1 MQFLTISIFS
11 INDLSGK
18 SVTCLD
24 ANIDNLLQIPGHLL
38 TLEGSL
44 LEIEIFLEIEPEW
57 KQLTR
62 DLIIPAKLDNG

>member
-1 MQFLTISIFS
+1 MI
-11 INDLSGK
+11 
-18 SVTCLD
+18 CLD

-44 LEIEIFLEIEPEW
+44 LEIENFLEMEPKW

-62 DLIIPAKLDNG
+62 DLIIHGKLDNGTSKI